1 LSTAPVE
8 YPEVGDLVVA
18 SVTRVVDYGA
28 YVKLDEYDGVE
39 GLIHISEIAS
49 TYVKNIR
56 VHVREGQKLVLK
68 VLRVNPQ
75 RFQVDLSLRRVTGRE
90 KSDKMLEWKK
100 VKKADSIIKG
110 AAERLKVGNED
121 IEKIRNVIYEKFDN
135 PFDAFEASV
144 DDGEEVFTKLAIS
157 EDWAKVLTEVA
168 RSKIRLEK
176 AKVTGTDQIKVTPE
190 EVQQY
195 YAAHPSDYD
204 QLFVLHVSVRKK
216 LAGAGAA
223 APGLS
228 PEDARAKVEA
238 IRQALHGA
246 KKVKKSRGTTI
257 KVYTLGSPKYRF
269 EVRSK
274 EITDAQATLNL
285 ALQEALNAIKGLGG
299 EGRRLG

>member
-1 LSTAPVE
+1 MSETPQ

-68 VLRVNPQ
+68 VLRVSPQ
-75 RFQVDLSLRRVTGRE
+75 RAQVDLSLRRVTGRE

-100 VKKADSIIKG
+100 VKKADSIVKG
-110 AAERLKVGNED
+110 AAEKLKVAE
-121 IEKIRNVIYEKFDN
+121 EEVSKVKSVIYEKFDN
-135 PFDAFEASV
+135 PFDAFEEAA
-144 DDGEEVFTKLAIS
+144 DEGEEIFIKLGIS
-157 EDWAKVLTEVA
+157 EDWAKALTEVA

-176 AKVTGTDQIKVTPE
+176 AKVTGTVELTCSKTE
-190 EVQQY
+190 
-195 YAAHPSDYD
+195 
-204 QLFVLHVSVRKK
+204 
-216 LAGAGAA
+216 G
-223 APGLS
+223 
-228 PEDARAKVEA
+228 VEA
-238 IRQALHGA
+238 IRQALRGA

-257 KVYTLGSPKYRF
+257 KIYTVGSPRYRL

-285 ALQEALNAIKGLGG
+285 AIDEALKGIKSLGG
-299 EGRRLG
+299 EGRKLS

>member
-1 LSTAPVE
+1 VSSPVQ

-28 YVKLDEYDGVE
+28 YVKLDEYNGVE

-68 VLRVNPQ
+68 VLRVSPQ

-90 KSDKMLEWKK
+90 KSEKMLEWKK

-110 AAERLKVGNED
+110 AAERLQFGDEEV
-121 IEKIRNVIYEKFDN
+121 EKIRTLIYEKFDN
-135 PFDAFEASV
+135 PFDAFEEAT
-144 DDGEEVFTKLAIS
+144 DEGEETFTKLGIS
-157 EDWAKVLTEVA
+157 EDWAKTLTDVA
-168 RSKIRLEK
+168 RSKIKLEK
-176 AKVTGTDQIKVTPE
+176 AKVTGTVELTCTKT
-190 EVQQY
+190 
-195 YAAHPSDYD
+195 
-204 QLFVLHVSVRKK
+204 
-216 LAGAGAA
+216 AG
-223 APGLS
+223 L
-228 PEDARAKVEA
+228 EA

-285 ALQEALNAIKGLGG
+285 AIEEALNGIKGLGG
-299 EGRRLG
+299 EGRKLG

>member
-1 LSTAPVE
+1 MSVPQVE

-110 AAERLKVGNED
+110 AAERLKATNED
-121 IEKIRNVIYEKFDN
+121 VEKIRIVIYEKFDN
-135 PFDAFEASV
+135 PFDAFEAAV
-144 DDGEEVFTKLAIS
+144 DDGEETFTKLEIG
-157 EDWAKVLTEVA
+157 EDWAKALTEVA
-168 RSKIRLEK
+168 RSRIRLEK
-176 AKVTGTDQIKVTPE
+176 AKVTGTVELTCTKT
-190 EVQQY
+190 
-195 YAAHPSDYD
+195 
-204 QLFVLHVSVRKK
+204 
-216 LAGAGAA
+216 AG
-223 APGLS
+223 
-228 PEDARAKVEA
+228 VEA
-238 IRQALHGA
+238 IREALKGA

-274 EITDAQATLNL
+274 EVTDAQATLNL
-285 ALQEALNAIKGLGG
+285 AMEEALNAIRELGG
-299 EGRRLG
+299 DGRKLG

>member
-1 LSTAPVE
+1 M
-8 YPEVGDLVVA
+8 
-18 SVTRVVDYGA
+18 
-28 YVKLDEYDGVE
+28 KLDEYDGVE

-110 AAERLKVGNED
+110 AAERLKATNED
-121 IEKIRNVIYEKFDN
+121 VEKIRNVIYGKFDN
-135 PFDAFEASV
+135 PFDAFETAV
-144 DDGEEVFTKLAIS
+144 DDGEETFTKLEIG
-157 EDWAKVLTEVA
+157 EDWAKALTEVA
-168 RSKIRLEK
+168 RSRIRLEK
-176 AKVTGTDQIKVTPE
+176 AKVTGTVELTCTKT
-190 EVQQY
+190 
-195 YAAHPSDYD
+195 
-204 QLFVLHVSVRKK
+204 
-216 LAGAGAA
+216 AG
-223 APGLS
+223 
-228 PEDARAKVEA
+228 VEA
-238 IRQALHGA
+238 IREALKDA

-274 EITDAQATLNL
+274 EVTDAQATLNL
-285 ALQEALNAIKGLGG
+285 ALEEALNAIKERGG
-299 EGRRLG
+299 GGRKFG

>member
-1 LSTAPVE
+1 MSANPQ

-68 VLRVNPQ
+68 VLRVSTQ
-75 RFQVDLSLRRVTGRE
+75 RAQVDLSLRRVTGRE
-90 KSDKMLEWKK
+90 KSEKMLEWKK

-110 AAERLKVGNED
+110 AAERLKVVED
-121 IEKIRNVIYEKFDN
+121 DVAKVKALVYEKFDN
-135 PFDAFEASV
+135 PFDAFEEAT
-144 DDGEEVFTKLAIS
+144 DEGEEVFTKLGMS
-157 EDWAKVLTEVA
+157 EDWAKALTEVA

-176 AKVTGTDQIKVTPE
+176 AKVTGTVELTCTKT
-190 EVQQY
+190 
-195 YAAHPSDYD
+195 
-204 QLFVLHVSVRKK
+204 
-216 LAGAGAA
+216 AG
-223 APGLS
+223 
-228 PEDARAKVEA
+228 VEA

-246 KKVKKSRGTTI
+246 KKVKKTRGTSI
-257 KVYTLGSPKYRF
+257 KVYTVGSPRYRF

-285 ALQEALNAIKGLGG
+285 AIEEALNAIKGLGG
-299 EGRRLG
+299 EGRKLS

>member
-1 LSTAPVE
+1 MSVTPR

-56 VHVREGQKLVLK
+56 VHVRQGQKLALK
-68 VLRVNPQ
+68 VLRVSPQ
-75 RFQVDLSLRRVTGRE
+75 RAQVDLSLRRVTGRE
-90 KSDKMLEWKK
+90 KSEKMLEWKK

-110 AAERLKVGNED
+110 AAERLKVGEED
-121 IEKIRNVIYEKFDN
+121 VSKVRSIIYEKFDN
-135 PFDAFEASV
+135 PFDAFEEAT
-144 DDGEEVFTKLAIS
+144 DEGEEIFTKLGIG
-157 EDWAKVLTEVA
+157 EDWAKALTEVA

-176 AKVTGTDQIKVTPE
+176 AKVTGTVELTC
-190 EVQQY
+190 
-195 YAAHPSDYD
+195 
-204 QLFVLHVSVRKK
+204 
-216 LAGAGAA
+216 
-223 APGLS
+223 
-228 PEDARAKVEA
+228 AKTEGVEA
-238 IRQALHGA
+238 IRQALRGA

-257 KVYTLGSPKYRF
+257 NIYTIGSPRYRL

-285 ALQEALNAIKGLGG
+285 AIEEALNAIKGLGG
-299 EGRRLG
+299 EGRKLS

>member
-1 LSTAPVE
+1 MSSPVK

-90 KSDKMLEWKK
+90 KSEKMLEWKK

-110 AAERLKVGNED
+110 AAERLKVGDED
-121 IEKIRNVIYEKFDN
+121 VAKIRDVIYEKFDN
-135 PFDAFEASV
+135 PFDAFEEAT
-144 DDGEEVFTKLAIS
+144 DEGEETFTKLGIG
-157 EDWAKVLTEVA
+157 EDWAKALTEVA

-176 AKVTGTDQIKVTPE
+176 AKVTGTVELTCVKTE
-190 EVQQY
+190 
-195 YAAHPSDYD
+195 
-204 QLFVLHVSVRKK
+204 
-216 LAGAGAA
+216 G
-223 APGLS
+223 
-228 PEDARAKVEA
+228 VEA

-285 ALQEALNAIKGLGG
+285 AMEEALNAIKGLGG
-299 EGRRLG
+299 EGRKAG